1 MKEYMINDYTGKLG
15 ENYKDSMFDIK
26 IVEGKSPI
34 AAVREAF
41 QGYGKIRKAK
51 REENPDVILTEIKRV
66 GNYFTRTSGQMC
78 YMFEEA

>member
-15 ENYKDSMFDIK
+15 TIHKDSLLNIK
-26 IVEGKSPI
+26 IIEGESPI
-34 AAVREAF
+34 VAVREVF
-41 QGYGKIRKAK
+41 KGYGKIRKAR

-78 YMFEEA
+78 YMFEEV